1 MPDGCEDI
9 DECSNNRWN
18 DCHKYAQDS
27 FQKNKNRPEWPD
39 FENLNSALIELA
51 PMNVNVYQNIS
62 VMGLTAKIL
71 TNAKQKL
78 TFVEV
83 VEYVPILMV
92 ITDATAKMV
101 SKNWLTIRMMV
112 PPIDMVLVSTSM
124 NALKIQMAFI

>member
-1 MPDGCEDI
+1 
-9 DECSNNRWN
+9 
-18 DCHKYAQDS
+18 
-27 FQKNKNRPEWPD
+27 
-39 FENLNSALIELA
+39 
-51 PMNVNVYQNIS
+51 MNVNVYQNIW

-101 SKNWLTIRMMV
+101 SKN
-112 PPIDMVLVSTSM
+112 
-124 NALKIQMAFI
+124 